1 MNYDFV
7 NGNGTAIDILL
18 EVSETAAQGEIEFVL
33 GQTVLTGQLPSG
45 VYALALDF
53 PLESAGGKLIVRAGA
68 GSLSSSAMT
77 EKFVKIL
84 SINTR

>member
-1 MNYDFV
+1 
-7 NGNGTAIDILL
+7 
-18 EVSETAAQGEIEFVL
+18 VL

-53 PLESAGGKLIVRAGA
+53 PLEPVGGELIVRAGA
-68 GSLSSSAMT
+68 GSPSSSAAT
-77 EKFVKIL
+77 EKFVKVL